1 MFGSG
6 CVTLG
11 ESFALSEP
19 QVFSSIKWVLSP
31 PYPPSCK
38 KTTPAKY
45 SARA

>member
-11 ESFALSEP
+11 ESFALSES
-19 QVFSSIKWVLSP
+19 QVFSSMEWVLSSS
-31 PYPPSCK
+31 YPPSCK